1 MNSRILVV
9 DDEPDVVGFLSRLL
23 EDNGYA
29 TYSANSGNEAFLLL
43 QEEQPRLI
51 LLDLQMANGTGTDL
65 YRMLRARPSLKGV
78 PIIVVSGV
86 AGRRIAVGKE
96 VPVIDK
102 PIDDV
107 ELLAQVRKALGE
119 RAEPE

>member
-1 MNSRILVV
+1 MSGRILVV

-23 EDNGYA
+23 EDNGYS
-29 TYSANSGNEAFLLL
+29 TFSASSGNQALKKI
-43 QEEQPRLI
+43 QEEKPILI

-65 YRMLRARPSLKGV
+65 YRMLRHKEDCRDI

-86 AGRRIAVGKE
+86 SGRRISVGRE

-102 PIDDV
+102 PIDDAA
-107 ELLAQVRKALGE
+107 LLAQVQKALSS
-119 RAEPE
+119 

>member
-1 MNSRILVV
+1 MSSRILVV

-23 EDNGYA
+23 EDNGY
-29 TYSANSGNEAFLLL
+29 TTFSASSGNQAFELL
-43 QEEQPRLI
+43 QQETPRLI

-65 YRMLRARPSLKGV
+65 YRQLRGRRSLKGI

-86 AGRRIAVGKE
+86 AGRRIAVGRE
-96 VPVIDK
+96 VPVLDK

-107 ELLAQVRKALGE
+107 ELLAQVRKAL
-119 RAEPE
+119 AE